1 MANVIHKSLNLLQN
15 YQITYNNAANSGT
28 RSPETDSRDFNGSP
42 RQGLQTEIAYKK
54 LSFVYAD
61 RAYVCARAGHKIY
74 VVQKRITEPPNI
86 GKTFRLRGVAG
97 QNGKYYIILS

>member
-15 YQITYNNAANSGT
+15 YQITYNNAANNGT

-86 GKTFRLRGVAG
+86 GKT
-97 QNGKYYIILS
+97 